1 MNLLGIDIGTTS
13 IKTAAFDESLN
24 QVFSSTADYTL
35 DTHGD
40 IVEFDAE
47 SYWTIVKAEIEKA
60 RAVCKIDA
68 LAVDTQIGRASCR
81 ERV

>member
-13 IKTAAFDESLN
+13 VKSAVFDETLKCLH
-24 QVFSSTADYTL
+24 SSTADYTL

-47 SYWTIVKAEIEKA
+47 SYWSIVKGEIEKA
-60 RAVCKIDA
+60 REVCKIDA
-68 LAVDTQIGRASCR
+68 DRKSV
-81 ERV
+81 V